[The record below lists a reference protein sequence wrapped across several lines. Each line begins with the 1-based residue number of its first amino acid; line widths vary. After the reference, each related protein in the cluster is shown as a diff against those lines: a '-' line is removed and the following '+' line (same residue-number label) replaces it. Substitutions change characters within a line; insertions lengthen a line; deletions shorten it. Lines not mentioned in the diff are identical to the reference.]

1 MTLKPLSKKGS
12 VKDIKDMEKHWTAL
26 LDTFESTT
34 GLVSNELDAA
44 FTELTGSDRKPSTD
58 KFPYVEI

>member
-26 LDTFESTT
+26 QDTFNSIT
-34 GLVSNELDAA
+34 GLISEGLMS
-44 FTELTGSDRKPSTD
+44 TLTLITGPDRKPSTD